1 MLNYQRVHGSFLV
14 FHDNF
19 SGRVTIKNGEDLI
32 NNLTMGY
39 NLGLCSCTTETTV
52 QCMMT
57 YGII

>member
-1 MLNYQRVHGSFLV
+1 MV

-32 NNLTMGY
+32 NNNLTMGY

-52 QCMMT
+52 QFMMT